1 MHVSKIVLENLKKSI
16 FEYDETGIVGFTE
29 EALQEGIDP
38 IEAINALVEA
48 ITKIGDKFN
57 EGELFLPEL
66 MLASKTMNN
75 AMPILQDE
83 IIKRGLKRE
92 SAGKI
97 IIGTVYGDIHTIGIN
112 MVSTLLTSSGFEVVN
127 LGCNVTSDNF
137 IDAVDK
143 YKPDILA
150 MSALLTTTAPQQKK
164 VIAALISN
172 GIRNKVKVMVGGGA
186 ITAEFAAEIGADG
199 YEPTAPLAVK
209 LARILMEE

>member
-1 MHVSKIVLENLKKSI
+1 MEKLKKSI
-16 FEYDETGIVGFTE
+16 FDYDETGIAGFTR
-29 EALQEGIDP
+29 EALKEGIDP
-38 IEAINALVEA
+38 IEAIDALVEA

-66 MLASKTMNN
+66 MLAAKTMNN
-75 AMPILQDE
+75 AMPVLQDE

-127 LGCNVTSDNF
+127 LGCNVTADSF
-137 IDAVDK
+137 IEAIAK
-143 YKPDILA
+143 YEPDILA

-164 VIAALISN
+164 IISALIAN
-172 GIRNKVKVMVGGGA
+172 GTREKVKVMVGGGA

-209 LARILMEE
+209 LARKLMGL

>member
-1 MHVSKIVLENLKKSI
+1 MSKAVLEKLKKSI
-16 FEYDETGIVGFTE
+16 FEYDETGIAELTK
-29 EALQEGIDP
+29 EALKEDIDP
-38 IEAINALVEA
+38 IEAIDALVDS

-66 MLASKTMNN
+66 MLAAKTMNN

-83 IIKRGLKRE
+83 IIKRGLKRD
-92 SAGKI
+92 SVGKI

-112 MVSTLLTSSGFEVVN
+112 MVSTLLTSSGFEVIN
-127 LGCNVTSDNF
+127 LGSNVTADNF
-137 IDAVDK
+137 IEAINK

-164 VIAALISN
+164 VISALIAN
-172 GIRNKVKVMVGGGA
+172 DTRQKVKVMVGGGA
-186 ITAEFAAEIGADG
+186 ITAEFAEEIGADG

-209 LARILMEE
+209 LAKKLMGL

>member
-1 MHVSKIVLENLKKSI
+1 MSKTVLEKLKKSI
-16 FEYDETGIVGFTE
+16 FDYDETAIAGFTR
-29 EALQEGIDP
+29 EAIEEGIDP
-38 IEAINALVEA
+38 IEAIDALVEA
-48 ITKIGDKFN
+48 ITMIGDRFN

-66 MLASKTMNN
+66 MLAAKTMNN
-75 AMPILQDE
+75 AMPLLQDE
-83 IIKRGLKRE
+83 IIKRGLKRA

-97 IIGTVYGDIHTIGIN
+97 IIGTVFGDIHTIGIN

-127 LGCNVTSDNF
+127 LGCNVAADDF
-137 IDAVDK
+137 IEAVDK

-164 VIAALISN
+164 VISSLISK
-172 GIRNKVKVMVGGGA
+172 GVRDKVKVMVGGGA

-209 LARILMEE
+209 LAKKLMES